1 MDFNTGKSASQRLID
16 LFTWSSKTKLIL
28 AGILTALLLQP
39 LTSSTGPII
48 AGDLAPR
55 GNPDGILDT
64 SDLLILQQIVL
75 NGQTPTQEELLAG
88 DVAPLGNPEGVL
100 NAGDLVVLQRAILGM
115 VTLPP
120 VTGNQPPPRPDAS
133 LIIVGAPSAGQ
144 VQVTG
149 NAGSVPGSSAVA
161 IINYDTGDSVLVS
174 ANSDGS
180 FVANIQGG
188 DGQVLSVATHDTGG
202 SPGPSVSLGIGNI
215 LTLSITAPTDGIIV
229 NDDSILVSGTITGP
243 PNTGV
248 TVNGQIA
255 CVIGNTFYAQN
266 IPLLTGNN
274 TLLVIATT
282 IDGLEATQSLTIN
295 STGPSAIQ
303 MGVDDTCG
311 FATHTASFDVINN
324 SVYAIQQL
332 DVDFESD
339 SIIDFSTTDPT
350 ALVEHTYQTSGVYPV
365 TMIATDTNSTQ
376 HVLNSTIVV
385 SDILVTDGLLQ
396 GLYTQML
403 DRLRVGST
411 EGALNTISAMTNQ
424 KYRNIFSSLGANLAT
439 VADQLGTI
447 ESSSIS
453 EDMAEYVIVRQGSN
467 GSQHYLI
474 YLMRGEDGVWRIG
487 SM

>member
-1 MDFNTGKSASQRLID
+1 MDINTGKSASQRLID
-16 LFTWSSKTKLIL
+16 LFTRSFKTKLIL
-28 AGILTALLLQP
+28 TGILTALLLQP

-64 SDLLILQQIVL
+64 ADLLILQQVVL

-88 DVAPLGNPEGVL
+88 DVAPLGNPDGL
-100 NAGDLVVLQRAILGM
+100 LDAGDLVVLQRAILGII
-115 VTLPP
+115 TLPP

-133 LIIVGAPSAGQ
+133 LITIGNPSAGQ

-149 NAGSVPGSSAVA
+149 NAGSVPGSSTVA
-161 IINYDTGDSVLVS
+161 ILNYETGDSVLVS
-174 ANSDGS
+174 SNSDGS
-180 FVANIQGG
+180 FIANIQGG
-188 DGQVLSVATHDTGG
+188 AGQVLSVAAHDTSGN
-202 SPGPSVSLGIGNI
+202 PGPSVSLGIGNI
-215 LTLSITAPTDGIIV
+215 LTVQVTSPADGMTV
-229 NDDSILVSGTITGP
+229 NDNSILVSGTITGP
-243 PNTGV
+243 TNTGV
-248 TVNGQIA
+248 TVNGQVA

-266 IPLLTGNN
+266 IPLLTGDN

-282 IDGLEATQSLTIN
+282 IDGLEATQSFTVN
-295 STGPSAIQ
+295 SSGPSAIQ
-303 MGVDDTCG
+303 MDVDDICG
-311 FATHTASFDVINN
+311 FAAHTASFNVINN
-324 SVYAIQQL
+324 SSYAIQQL
-332 DVDFESD
+332 DVDFVSD
-339 SIIDFSTTDPT
+339 GIIDLSTTDPT
-350 ALVEHTYQTSGVYPV
+350 ELIEHTYQNPGVYPV
-365 TMIATDTNSTQ
+365 TVTAIDINNTQ

-385 SDILVTDGLLQ
+385 SDILVTDNLLQ

-411 EGALNTISAMTNQ
+411 EGALNTVSAMVNE
-424 KYRNIFSSLGANLAT
+424 KYRNVFSSLSGSLTT
-439 VADQLGTI
+439 VVDQLGTI

-453 EDMAEYVIVRQGSN
+453 EDMAEYVIVRQSSN